1 MDVRA
6 DDWALFCKRVSDY
19 ADWSRN
25 RRDVFLVN
33 LLVWGGLAAAGSVLA
48 FVIPRKW
55 LVAFAVLLLP
65 FVMVEPAPT
74 DLLMAVVIARAF
86 LDGRAP
92 MALVHSKTILFLLL
106 WVWLNVVQS
115 AIWAA
120 RSEAVRF
127 GFITIYLAIV
137 AGVIPVIAHTEISY
151 SWIRKL
157 FLASIMIN
165 SVILVVSFAAQLL
178 GLSAVLPDT
187 LFFGTRAKGFFKDP
201 NVAGPFSVVGFLYY
215 ASRITTKMASRRDY
229 ASLLLH
235 ATAVLASFSRGAVLN
250 AVVGLVVVGVWAL
263 RSRPR
268 WFMITASAA
277 AITLLVAAPNVVG
290 LILERTGQ
298 ERFTQINEYDLGRVL
313 AWQAGIYAATRSPLG
328 VGPAGYEAAT
338 FDLQGGART
347 AAHETYLRVL
357 VENGWI
363 GLALLIGLVASGLRK
378 SIHVL
383 RKGCGRLKQDGLW
396 LLGSL
401 SGIIAEG
408 LVVDTL
414 HWRHLWIVL
423 GLVLAAD
430 LITTSRRAPVVE
442 GMCRKAV
449 SSSGGVGYLDA
460 RVSGEAVRDT
470 R

>member
-1 MDVRA
+1 M
-6 DDWALFCKRVSDY
+6 
-19 ADWSRN
+19 
-25 RRDVFLVN
+25 N
-33 LLVWGGLAAAGSVLA
+33 LLVWGSLAAAGSVLA

-65 FVMVEPAPT
+65 FVVVEPAPT
-74 DLLMAVVIARAF
+74 DLLMAVVIARTF

-92 MALVHSKTILFLLL
+92 MALVHSKAVLFLLL
-106 WVWLNVVQS
+106 WIWLNVVQS
-115 AIWAA
+115 AISAA
-120 RSEAVRF
+120 RPEAVRF
-127 GFITIYLAIV
+127 GLITTYLTVV
-137 AGVIPVIAHTEISY
+137 AGIIPVIAHTEISY

-178 GLSAVLPDT
+178 GLTAILPDM

-215 ASRITTKMASRRDY
+215 TSRMTTKMASRRDY
-229 ASLLLH
+229 ANLVLH

-250 AVVGLVVVGVWAL
+250 AVVGLVVIGAWTL

-277 AITLLVAAPNVVG
+277 AITLLVAAPKTVG
-290 LILERTGQ
+290 PILERTGQ
-298 ERFTQINEYDLGRVL
+298 ERYTQINNYDLGRVL
-313 AWQAGIYAATRSPLG
+313 AWQAGIHAAARSPLG

-363 GLALLIGLVASGLRK
+363 GLVLLMALVASGLRK
-378 SIHVL
+378 SIRVL
-383 RKGCGRLKQDGLW
+383 RKGSGWLKQDGLW
-396 LLGSL
+396 LLASL

-414 HWRHLWIVL
+414 HWRHLWIAL
-423 GLVLAAD
+423 GLVLSAD
-430 LITTSRRAPVVE
+430 LIATSSRAPRR
-442 GMCRKAV
+442 GRDSSPPRSSYKANLQSCELEKT
-449 SSSGGVGYLDA
+449 SSNAACGSGGVGLA
-460 RVSGEAVRDT
+460 
-470 R
+470 